1 MPRLLIYTYCF
12 CHASTP
18 LLAKPAVHGRGGGRR
33 AAGDLLDMAS
43 NGEIEQTIVVTGLGA
58 SDNRA
63 TDDDVFYLFLQKQ
76 KIGAELHIYLP

>member
-33 AAGDLLDMAS
+33 LLDMAS

-76 KIGAELHIYLP
+76 KIGAELHIPLGRYVP